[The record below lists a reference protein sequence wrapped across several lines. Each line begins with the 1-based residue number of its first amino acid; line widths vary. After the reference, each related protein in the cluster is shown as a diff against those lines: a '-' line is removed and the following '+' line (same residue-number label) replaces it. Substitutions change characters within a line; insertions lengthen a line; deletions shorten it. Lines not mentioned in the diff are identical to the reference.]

1 VNHHVIILFVQ
12 QEQNKQITMAT
23 TTSTLT
29 LASTN
34 LLTDALSMTHST
46 TFDGNH
52 TSGMARAN
60 LTGTSKVTKLSVL
73 DGDAAVADVTS
84 LEGQY
89 VEITDNHGIKVKY
102 VFADAAGGSVAA
114 EGTRIVAATDLGDN
128 LASAITPVGSI
139 YGGVVVHCADGD
151 NQRAILEKLRVR
163 INHSTGHN
171 GSITAAAVATAA
183 DGPQSCTMTNPA
195 SDESGVFNIDAVN
208 ATWEHIDN
216 TGDAEAT
223 TSQHQH
229 ELIVP
234 KNKYAAPALLYIR
247 NTHDY
252 HATNNIVYLY
262 YNDVAGS
269 DIMEIRGGQF
279 AYMPV
284 TATKDLYAYTST
296 TNTIVE
302 YMVIGTES

>member
-1 VNHHVIILFVQ
+1 
-12 QEQNKQITMAT
+12 MAT

-29 LASTN
+29 LASTD
-34 LLTDALSMTHST
+34 LLTDALSMSHST

-73 DGDAAVADVTS
+73 DGDADVADVTS
-84 LEGQY
+84 FEGQY
-89 VEITDNHGIKVKY
+89 VDITDNHGLKIRY
-102 VFADAAGGSVAA
+102 VFADAGGGSVSAD
-114 EGTRIVAATDLGDN
+114 GTVIVAATDLGTN

-139 YGGVVVHCADGD
+139 YGGRVVQIADGD
-151 NQRAILEKLRVR
+151 EQRDILEKLRVV
-163 INHSTGHN
+163 INSSGGHN
-171 GSITAAAVATAA
+171 ASITAAAVASEA

-208 ATWEHIDN
+208 ATWTHIDN
-216 TGDAEAT
+216 TGDAAAT

-229 ELIVP
+229 ELIIP

-247 NTHDY
+247 NTHTY
-252 HATNNIVYLY
+252 HATDNIVYLY
-262 YNDVAGS
+262 YDDVAGS

-302 YMVIGTES
+302 HMVIGTES